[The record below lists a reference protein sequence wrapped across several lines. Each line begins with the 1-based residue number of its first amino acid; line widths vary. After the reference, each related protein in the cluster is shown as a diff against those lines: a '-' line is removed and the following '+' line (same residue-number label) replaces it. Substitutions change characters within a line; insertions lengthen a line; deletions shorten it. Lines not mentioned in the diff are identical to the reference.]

1 MKIYVVRHGQTDY
14 NINGLFQ
21 GRKDIPLN
29 SVGIKHSEIA
39 RLPKNFKNISVDI
52 ILVSPLTRAKE
63 TAKYIS
69 NVTGVKPI
77 IEQDLIERNF
87 GDMEGKPNREDC
99 NIKMLLDYEK
109 NYNICNVEPIQSLF
123 KRVSDCLDKI
133 IDKYM
138 GKNVVLVTH
147 GGVAQ
152 AIDCYFNGF
161 PENKDLQSI
170 ALKNCEVRE
179 YVQNERLID
188 KIKNQYTNKR

>member
-29 SVGIKHSEIA
+29 SVGIKQAEETA
-39 RLPKNFKNISVDI
+39 QKFKNIPVDI

-69 NVTGVKPI
+69 NVTGIKPV

-87 GDMEGKPNREDC
+87 GDMEGKPNREEC

-152 AIDCYFNGF
+152 AIDIYFHGF
-161 PENKDLQSI
+161 PESKDLQSI

-179 YVQNERLID
+179 YVPNERLID
-188 KIKNQYTNKR
+188 KIKNQYTNER

>member
-1 MKIYVVRHGQTDY
+1 
-14 NINGLFQ
+14 
-21 GRKDIPLN
+21 
-29 SVGIKHSEIA
+29 
-39 RLPKNFKNISVDI
+39 
-52 ILVSPLTRAKE
+52 
-63 TAKYIS
+63 
-69 NVTGVKPI
+69 
-77 IEQDLIERNF
+77 
-87 GDMEGKPNREDC
+87 MEGKPNREDC

-152 AIDCYFNGF
+152 AIDIYFHGF

-179 YVQNERLID
+179 YVPNERLID
-188 KIKNQYTNKR
+188 KIKNQYTNER

>member
-29 SVGIKHSEIA
+29 SVGIKQAEETA
-39 RLPKNFKNISVDI
+39 QKFKNIPVDI

-69 NVTGVKPI
+69 NVTGIKPV

-87 GDMEGKPNREDC
+87 GDMEGKPNKEDC

-152 AIDCYFNGF
+152 AIDIYFHGF

-179 YVQNERLID
+179 YVPNERLID
-188 KIKNQYTNKR
+188 KIKNQYTNER

>member
-29 SVGIKHSEIA
+29 SVGIKQAEETA
-39 RLPKNFKNISVDI
+39 QKFKNISVDI

-69 NVTGVKPI
+69 NVTGIKPV

-152 AIDCYFNGF
+152 AIDIYFHGF

-179 YVQNERLID
+179 YVPNERLID
-188 KIKNQYTNKR
+188 KIKNQYTNER

>member
-29 SVGIKHSEIA
+29 SVGIKQAEETA
-39 RLPKNFKNISVDI
+39 QKFKNIPVDI

-69 NVTGVKPI
+69 NVTGIKPV

-152 AIDCYFNGF
+152 AIDIYFHGF
-161 PENKDLQSI
+161 PESKDLQSI

-179 YVQNERLID
+179 YVPNERLID
-188 KIKNQYTNKR
+188 KIKNQYTNER

>member
-29 SVGIKHSEIA
+29 SAGIKQAEETA
-39 RLPKNFKNISVDI
+39 QKFKNIPVDI

-69 NVTGVKPI
+69 NVTGIKPV

-152 AIDCYFNGF
+152 AIDIYFHGF

-179 YVQNERLID
+179 YVPNERLID
-188 KIKNQYTNKR
+188 KIKNQYTNER

>member
-29 SVGIKHSEIA
+29 SVGIKQAEETA
-39 RLPKNFKNISVDI
+39 QKFKNIPVDI

-63 TAKYIS
+63 NAKYIS
-69 NVTGVKPI
+69 NITGIKPV
-77 IEQDLIERNF
+77 IEKDLIERNF

-133 IDKYM
+133 INRYM
-138 GKNVVLVTH
+138 EKNVVLVTH

-179 YVQNERLID
+179 YVPNERLID
-188 KIKNQYTNKR
+188 KIKNQYTNER